1 MKKELI
7 SMADLEDRKQANT
20 VKLQTRGGRCL
31 SRRYLG
37 RKGCTAISSNMIP
50 TMSAKMRAGDRKG
63 CLQVLWQSYSSKIQH
78 MDRRDYLYMETRK
91 RHVWN
96 IRNKN
101 TKFNSHKIKDTLSSL
116 HVG

>member
-50 TMSAKMRAGDRKG
+50 IMSAKMKAGDRKG
-63 CLQVLWQSYSSKIQH
+63 CLPSAVANLQFQNP
-78 MDRRDYLYMETRK
+78 T
-91 RHVWN
+91 HVP
-96 IRNKN
+96 K
-101 TKFNSHKIKDTLSSL
+101 
-116 HVG
+116 